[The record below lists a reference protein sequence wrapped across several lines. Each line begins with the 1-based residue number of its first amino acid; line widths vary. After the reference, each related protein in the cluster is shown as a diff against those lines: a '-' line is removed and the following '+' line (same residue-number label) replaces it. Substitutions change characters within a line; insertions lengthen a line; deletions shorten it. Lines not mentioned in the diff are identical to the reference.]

1 MFDYFTVWITKSIKE
16 RINPFVTI
24 LRKLKKKKV
33 LTNYCFHLILKK
45 KIKY

>member
-24 LRKLKKKKV
+24 LRKLKKKKY
-33 LTNYCFHLILKK
+33 LQIIAFT
-45 KIKY
+45 